1 MANYRVSFRS
11 HTCNP
16 LVGLPYHAFRQP
28 HHRLRIVQSDDVANL
43 LTAPFGPYL
52 DSSSSAL
59 FLQSLVLLP
68 LGEIEIFLD
77 LRLEGLQLPID
88 SC

>member
-1 MANYRVSFRS
+1 MM
-11 HTCNP
+11 
-16 LVGLPYHAFRQP
+16 
-28 HHRLRIVQSDDVANL
+28 L
-43 LTAPFGPYL
+43 LILAAPFGPYL
-52 DSSSSAL
+52 GSSSSAL

-68 LGEIEIFLD
+68 LGEIEMFLD